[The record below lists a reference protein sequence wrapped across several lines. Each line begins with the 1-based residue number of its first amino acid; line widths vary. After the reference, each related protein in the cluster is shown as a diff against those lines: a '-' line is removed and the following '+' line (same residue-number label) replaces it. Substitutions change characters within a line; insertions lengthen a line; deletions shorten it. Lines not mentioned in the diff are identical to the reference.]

1 MDTILKKI
9 EQAKEKSYRGEPVG
23 IHVSLRVPP
32 LLLEGAIAHMN
43 ANGLTSL
50 SAAIID
56 ILEEGIV
63 NIGAR

>member
-1 MDTILKKI
+1 MDAILKKI
-9 EQAKEKSYRGEPVG
+9 EQAKDKSYRGEPVG
-23 IHVSLRVPP
+23 IHVSIRVPP

-63 NIGAR
+63 TIGTS